1 MRWHAQMDKFQGGHY
16 SSYYF
21 LDTALRAGLH
31 LKAHCHPTFLPLHL
45 YQQAC
50 HPLDPLPRK
59 VVDLDLSSYLDR
71 SKALLFFRTGR
82 APSSLDRRRDSIS
95 CHLT

>member
-1 MRWHAQMDKFQGGHY
+1 MDRFQGGHY

-31 LKAHCHPTFLPLHL
+31 IKAHCRPTLLPQHL
-45 YQQAC
+45 NQQAC
-50 HPLDPLPRK
+50 YPLNLLPRK
-59 VVDLDLSSYLDR
+59 VVHLDLPSYLDR
-71 SKALLFFRTGR
+71 SKHSCFSNRAGALF
-82 APSSLDRRRDSIS
+82 ASSAAGLHVS